1 MKEAHSPLSPKLSDS
16 PGGSV
21 AETHEAA
28 DNESLGKEAAQ
39 NAQSDAEPEAEPIY
53 TMDPTGSKVD
63 MDDALAKARAIA
75 AKLGSMQRSS
85 AAAATATA
93 TAAKPPMERRRSVSP
108 DRSQP
113 AKRSRS
119 PSPLPPQ
126 RRDNRRRFDADVQMR
141 PLLSFPVPSQ
151 LSGLIIGR
159 NGNHLRSLEQRHG
172 VRIQFDNADR
182 RSVERQI
189 TIEGPVD
196 SAESARRDIL
206 DFVARQDGPKPT
218 KQQAMPAA
226 APPSRVVPGGG
237 ESSVM
242 VPNGKVGLII
252 GRGGESIRDIQYSSG
267 ANVQVQPDSGQR
279 DREIRLIGSPDQIEH
294 ARMRIMEIVSAEE
307 PHRNPVQPAAHS
319 RPQQFVEEFQIPAD
333 SVAIVIGRGGET
345 IKFLQQSSGCRIQV
359 LQGPQFSGPFRPVT
373 ISGEQQACLQA
384 RRMIEEKIDSAQER
398 QRQGQFPSAGG
409 YGQMGGPRGSANVQK
424 PYNQSNMGYGG
435 YGRSSDSRQWNQQQP
450 QQQYYSPQQSYDTAQ
465 YGSYSG
471 YQQQQQ
477 QPAAEQTQWTNQQAA
492 DYYSQYAASNPEY
505 AQYADYYRKLAEK
518 DPNGIVPSGN

>member
-1 MKEAHSPLSPKLSDS
+1 MEARLSVSPAPSGSPSES
-16 PGGSV
+16 TP
-21 AETHEAA
+21 APYEAA
-28 DNESLGKEAAQ
+28 ENGSQSGESHVEAEELPAKEAAL
-39 NAQSDAEPEAEPIY
+39 SDAEPEGERTY
-53 TMDPTGSKVD
+53 TADPAGSKVD

-75 AKLGSMQRSS
+75 AKLGSMQRPP
-85 AAAATATA
+85 A
-93 TAAKPPMERRRSVSP
+93 AAKPPVEQRRSVSP
-108 DRSQP
+108 ERPPP
-113 AKRSRS
+113 AKRTRS
-119 PSPLPPQ
+119 PSPPPAQ
-126 RRDNRRRFDADVQMR
+126 RRDNRRRFDADMQMR

-172 VRIQFDNADR
+172 VRIQFDNTDR
-182 RSVERQI
+182 RSAERQI

-206 DFVARQDGPKPT
+206 DFVAKQDAPKPAR
-218 KQQAMPAA
+218 QMAPA
-226 APPSRVVPGGG
+226 PSGGG

-242 VPNGKVGLII
+242 VPNGKVGLVI
-252 GRGGESIRDIQYSSG
+252 GRGGESIRDIQYSTG

-279 DREIRLIGSPDQIEH
+279 DREIRLIGTPEQIEH
-294 ARMRIMEIVSAEE
+294 ARMRIMEIVSVEE
-307 PHRNPVQPAAHS
+307 PHRNPAGHS
-319 RPQQFVEEFQIPAD
+319 RAQPFVEEFQIPAD
-333 SVAIVIGRGGET
+333 SVAVVIGRGGET

-359 LQGPQFSGPFRPVT
+359 LQGPQFSGPFRTVT
-373 ISGEQQACLQA
+373 VSGEQQACVQA

-398 QRQGQFPSAGG
+398 QRQGQFSSAGG
-409 YGQMGGPRGSANVQK
+409 YGQMGGPRGPANAQK
-424 PYNQSNMGYGG
+424 PYQANAGYGG
-435 YGRSSDSRQWNQQQP
+435 YGRNAESKWN
-450 QQQYYSPQQSYDTAQ
+450 QQQYYSPQQPYDAAQ

-477 QPAAEQTQWTNQQAA
+477 QQQQQPAEQTQWTNQQAA

>member
-1 MKEAHSPLSPKLSDS
+1 MEARSPASPEPSGS
-16 PGGSV
+16 PDRSTS
-21 AETHEAA
+21 AAHEAA
-28 DNESLGKEAAQ
+28 ENGSQSGGSQLEAEESPEKEA
-39 NAQSDAEPEAEPIY
+39 AQSDAEPEGEPTY
-53 TMDPTGSKVD
+53 TPDPAGSKVD

-75 AKLGSMQRSS
+75 AKLGSMQRPP
-85 AAAATATA
+85 A
-93 TAAKPPMERRRSVSP
+93 AAKPAMEQRRSVSP
-108 DRSQP
+108 ERPPP
-113 AKRSRS
+113 AKRTRS
-119 PSPLPPQ
+119 PSPPPAQ

-182 RSVERQI
+182 RSAERQI

-206 DFVARQDGPKPT
+206 DFVAKQDAPKPA
-218 KQQAMPAA
+218 KQAMPA
-226 APPSRVVPGGG
+226 PSGD
-237 ESSVM
+237 SSVM
-242 VPNGKVGLII
+242 VPNGKVGLVI

-267 ANVQVQPDSGQR
+267 ANVQVQPDNGQR
-279 DREIRLIGSPDQIEH
+279 DREIRLIGTPEQIEH

-307 PHRNPVQPAAHS
+307 PHRNPAGHS
-319 RPQQFVEEFQIPAD
+319 RAQQFVEEFQIPAD

-359 LQGPQFSGPFRPVT
+359 LQGPQFSGPFRTVT

-384 RRMIEEKIDSAQER
+384 RRMVEEKIDSAQER
-398 QRQGQFPSAGG
+398 QRQGHSAGG
-409 YGQMGGPRGSANVQK
+409 YGQMGGSRGPANAQK
-424 PYNQSNMGYGG
+424 PYQPNMGYGG
-435 YGRSSDSRQWNQQQP
+435 YGRNADSKWN
-450 QQQYYSPQQSYDTAQ
+450 QQQYYSPQQPYDAAQ

-477 QPAAEQTQWTNQQAA
+477 QPAEQTQWTNQQAA

>member
-1 MKEAHSPLSPKLSDS
+1 
-16 PGGSV
+16 
-21 AETHEAA
+21 
-28 DNESLGKEAAQ
+28 
-39 NAQSDAEPEAEPIY
+39 
-53 TMDPTGSKVD
+53 
-63 MDDALAKARAIA
+63 
-75 AKLGSMQRSS
+75 
-85 AAAATATA
+85 
-93 TAAKPPMERRRSVSP
+93 
-108 DRSQP
+108 
-113 AKRSRS
+113 
-119 PSPLPPQ
+119 
-126 RRDNRRRFDADVQMR
+126 MR

-182 RSVERQI
+182 RSAERQI

-206 DFVARQDGPKPT
+206 DFVAKQDAPKPA
-218 KQQAMPAA
+218 KQAMPA
-226 APPSRVVPGGG
+226 PSGD
-237 ESSVM
+237 SSVM
-242 VPNGKVGLII
+242 VPNGKVGLVI

-267 ANVQVQPDSGQR
+267 ANVQVQPDNGQR
-279 DREIRLIGSPDQIEH
+279 DREIRLIGTPEQIEH

-307 PHRNPVQPAAHS
+307 PHRNPAGHS
-319 RPQQFVEEFQIPAD
+319 RAQQFVEEFQIPAD

-359 LQGPQFSGPFRPVT
+359 LQGPQFSGPFRTVT

-384 RRMIEEKIDSAQER
+384 RRMVEEKIDSAQ
-398 QRQGQFPSAGG
+398 
-409 YGQMGGPRGSANVQK
+409 
-424 PYNQSNMGYGG
+424 PY
-435 YGRSSDSRQWNQQQP
+435 DA
-450 QQQYYSPQQSYDTAQ
+450 AQ

-477 QPAAEQTQWTNQQAA
+477 QQPAEQTQWTNQQAA